1 MTLVEIKT
9 VPICAETS
17 SIIVEDLPATSVGA
31 EPSGRHTSGKP
42 TRGTNGCSPQT
53 PE

>member
-17 SIIVEDLPATSVGA
+17 SIIVEDLPVASVGSDL
-31 EPSGRHTSGKP
+31 SGRRAASKP
-42 TRGTNGCSPQT
+42 PRGTDGCPTS
-53 PE
+53 E

>member
-17 SIIVEDLPATSVGA
+17 SIIVEDLPAASVGTD
-31 EPSGRHTSGKP
+31 PSGRRAASKP
-42 TRGTNGCSPQT
+42 PGGTDGCLTR
-53 PE
+53 E